1 MEIRN
6 YVVAGTLKMHLV
18 GRLDGFWS
26 QQVADQLDSA
36 IQQGHKHIRLNL
48 SELGYLSSA
57 GVQVLVR
64 YHQQLAQT
72 QGTFQV
78 SNPSDMVRKVL
89 SLSGLEALLS
99 GPANGG
105 GELEIGVRDVAGTR
119 FDVVSSAAG
128 PQLKC
133 QVLRAGRASAR
144 SQVSCWKNTLLIGVG
159 ALAGSTDREHFGPVF
174 AVGGAAISLPA
185 GAREVPDYMLSAEA
199 FTPEVTMQEGMVCEG
214 SLVLRATFG
223 DERTV
228 GQLAAAA
235 LEMLGSDMGAMAILG
250 NTPSGEPV
258 MAAGLAIRTPSKL
271 LGTMLQPLTASQWPS
286 GSFAAAIFSGGPVA
300 AFDGE
305 VAAAAAGFFAGR
317 FEARVPQRILS
328 ALPAAAVTFAE
339 GCVFAGAI
347 SSITGESDL

>member
-26 QQVADQLDSA
+26 QQMADQLDTA

-72 QGTFQV
+72 EGSFQV

-89 SLSGLEALLS
+89 SLSGLEALLAS
-99 GPANGG
+99 PGNVG
-105 GELEIGVRDVAGTR
+105 GELEIGVREVAGAR

-128 PQLKC
+128 PTLKC
-133 QVLRAGRASAR
+133 QVLRAGRGSAR
-144 SQVSCWKNTLLIGVG
+144 RQVSCWKNTLLLGTG
-159 ALAGSTDREHFGPVF
+159 ALAAGTEWEHFGPVF
-174 AVGGAAISLPA
+174 AVGGAAICLPT
-185 GAREVPDYMLSAEA
+185 GAREVPDYMLAAEA

-214 SLVLRATFG
+214 SLVLRASFG
-223 DERTV
+223 DEHTV
-228 GQLAAAA
+228 GRLAGAA
-235 LEMLGSDMGAMAILG
+235 LEMLGSDMGAIAILG

-271 LGTMLQPLTASQWPS
+271 LGTMLQPLTASQWPI

-305 VAAAAAGFFAGR
+305 VAAAAAGLFAGR
-317 FEARVPQRILS
+317 FEARVPQSILS
-328 ALPAAAVTFAE
+328 AAPAAAVTFAE

>member
-26 QQVADQLDSA
+26 QQVADQLDNA

-72 QGTFQV
+72 HGSFEV

-89 SLSGLEALLS
+89 SLSGLEAMLS
-99 GPANGG
+99 VPGNGG

-128 PQLKC
+128 PLLKC
-133 QVLRAGRASAR
+133 QVLHTGRASAR
-144 SQVSCWKNTLLIGVG
+144 PQVSCWKNTLLIGVG

-174 AVGGAAISLPA
+174 AVGGAAICLPA

-228 GQLAAAA
+228 GQLAGAA

-258 MAAGLAIRTPSKL
+258 MAAGIAIRTPSKL

-317 FEARVPQRILS
+317 FEARVPQRIL
-328 ALPAAAVTFAE
+328 AAAQAAAVTFAE